1 MGRRRSQERKNPP
14 QIKLYTEGETEKIY
28 FDALRSI
35 VGIKGGI
42 SYSAKQVNKQGLN
55 LFYYVKRCY
64 TRHNFETSPVKIVL
78 VIDKDNTSS
87 EELTT
92 LKSLC
97 EENNYELVFC
107 NKCFELWLL
116 LHYERV
122 TRTLDAKQLIDQ
134 LEHHLSKE
142 YIKTDEKTITVI
154 SKSYAQALLNSDH
167 MASIVNNFDIN
178 PYTNVNRFLRTFFDI

>member
-42 SYSAKQVNKQGLN
+42 SYSAKQVNKQGLD

-78 VIDKDNTSS
+78 VIDKDNKFFIDDAEIS
-87 EELTT
+87 EDELKDKLNAVDIKTLIE
-92 LKSLC
+92 LKSDKNAKFDSFVKVIDILK
-97 EENNYELVFC
+97 EKGHENF
-107 NKCFELWLL
+107 
-116 LHYERV
+116 
-122 TRTLDAKQLIDQ
+122 AIQ
-134 LEHHLSKE
+134 
-142 YIKTDEKTITVI
+142 TI
-154 SKSYAQALLNSDH
+154 SE
-167 MASIVNNFDIN
+167 
-178 PYTNVNRFLRTFFDI
+178 

>member
-1 MGRRRSQERKNPP
+1 MGRRKSQERKNPP

-28 FDALRSI
+28 FDALSSI
-35 VGIKGGI
+35 VGIKDRI
-42 SYSAKQVNKQGLN
+42 SYSAKQVNKQGLE

-78 VIDKDNTSS
+78 VIDKDNTS
-87 EELTT
+87 

-97 EENNYELVFC
+97 EGSNYELVFS

-122 TRTLDAKQLIDQ
+122 TRTLDAKQLIEQ

-142 YIKTDEKTITVI
+142 YIKTDKKTITAI
-154 SKSYAQALLNSDH
+154 SRLYAQALSNSDH

-178 PYTNVNRFLRTFFDI
+178 PYTNVNGFLRTFFDI

>member
-1 MGRRRSQERKNPP
+1 MSRRKSQERKNPP
-14 QIKLYTEGETEKIY
+14 QIKLYTEGETEVIY

-35 VGIKGGI
+35 VGIKDGI
-42 SYSAKQVNKQGLN
+42 GFSAKQVNKQGLD

-87 EELTT
+87 ADLTT

-97 EENNYELVFC
+97 EKNNYELVFS

-116 LHYERV
+116 LHYEKV
-122 TRTLDAKQLIDQ
+122 TRTLDAEQLIEQ

-142 YIKTDEKTITVI
+142 YKKTDQKTITVI
-154 SKSYAQALLNSDH
+154 SSLYAQALSNSDH